1 MATRLLSFTLI
12 LFALVA
18 LGCRK
23 DEMQKANCDKLQ
35 QAILAGNPD
44 EVETEINRICE
55 SLTTSTDSEASL
67 DNLSKAIS
75 TQCKVNAVTL
85 CYNCIE
91 TLPEQSE
98 IKISIVTPG
107 SQKDKIIDIIRSSD
121 RFVFAGMHN

>member
-1 MATRLLSFTLI
+1 
-12 LFALVA
+12 
-18 LGCRK
+18 
-23 DEMQKANCDKLQ
+23 MQKANCDKLQ

-107 SQKDKIIDIIRSSD
+107 SRKDKIIDIIRSGD